1 MKMKRFLAFALTG
14 MMLTLTAC
22 GGAEDQT
29 VEGNQNGLRDVTV
42 VLDWYPNAIHSF
54 IYNAIEKGYYAEEGL
69 NINVQFPANE
79 NDALSLVAA
88 GQADVG
94 IYYPQYIIQARA
106 EQNIPVK
113 GIGAVVQYPLNVV
126 TSLAEKNIKSPADM
140 VGKNIGYGGTELGE
154 ALVRTIMKN
163 VGADSSDIKL
173 TNVGFDLM
181 SSMTTGNVDATIGC
195 MINHEIPQLIEEGFD
210 INYFPMYDYGV
221 PEDYEMVFLAN
232 DKTIEQDAD
241 MLKGF
246 LRASKKGFADM
257 KNDPEGS
264 LELLLSKQNADNF
277 PLSKTVEKQSMDV
290 LLPAMETEDAP
301 FLSQTEGV
309 WQMDIDWM
317 AENGLIS
324 KKPAVSDVMV
334 DLGVTES

>member
-1 MKMKRFLAFALTG
+1 MKLKQFLAFTLTG

-22 GGAEDQT
+22 GGAGDQT
-29 VEGNQNGLRDVTV
+29 AKGGKDGLRDVTV
-42 VLDWYPNAIHSF
+42 VLDWYPNAIHAF

-94 IYYPQYIIQARA
+94 IYYPQYIIKARA
-106 EQNIPVK
+106 DQNIPVK
-113 GIGAVVQYPLNVV
+113 GIGAVVQSPLSVV
-126 TSLAEKNIKSPADM
+126 TSLAEKNIKTPADM

-154 ALVRTIMKN
+154 ALIRTIMKN

-210 INYFPMYDYGV
+210 LNYFPMYDYGV

-232 DKTIEQDAD
+232 DKTIAQDAD

-277 PLSKTVEKQSMDV
+277 PLSKMVEKQSMDV

-301 FLSQTEGV
+301 FLSQTEEV
-309 WQMDIDWM
+309 WQTDIDWLI
-317 AENGLIS
+317 ENGLIDN
-324 KKPAVSDVMV
+324 KLKVSDVMV
-334 DLGVTES
+334 DLGV